1 MKKILLLIFFSFIFL
16 NQSFSKTIDVGL
28 NKLEVPNK
36 FNLID
41 FSTFKL
47 MNESCEYFYSC
58 YGIVDDKILEILN
71 QINDGQNY
79 NDIKILKPLISKY
92 EKMMNSDK
100 NFERNFKSFFKLLK
114 STLNKNNSGILFSY
128 YGTQDDKSTS
138 ALLNKYDIDLNLDE
152 IKGMSDLEL
161 KKFTKKIKKEITSGS
176 DSFML
181 MDGMGVKFKKFS
193 IKRNS
198 RNRVYLIFNG
208 DIKYILGSSTIKIGK
223 MVYYFSEIDNKLFAM
238 DGFCISNCSEFFSSF
253 DQIVDKSF
261 NQKIPIKNVSK
272 SNNEGIVEKLQK
284 LNDLYKSGV
293 LTKEEFEKAKKKIL
307 N

>member
-41 FSTFKL
+41 FSTFEL
-47 MNESCEYFYSC
+47 MNESCEYFYDC

-92 EKMMNSDK
+92 EKVINSDK

-128 YGTQDDKSTS
+128 YGTRDDKNTS
-138 ALLNKYDIDLNLDE
+138 VLLNKYNIDLNIDE

-161 KKFTKKIKKEITSGS
+161 KKFTKKIKKDISSGS
-176 DSFML
+176 DTFMI

-198 RNRVYLIFNG
+198 QNRVYLILNG
-208 DIKYILGSSTIKIGK
+208 DIKYILGSSTIKMGK
-223 MVYYFSEIDNKLFAM
+223 IVYYLSEIDNKLFAM
-238 DGFCISNCSEFFSSF
+238 DGICISNCSEFFSSF

-261 NQKIPIKNVSK
+261 NQKIQIKNVSK
-272 SNNEGIVEKLQK
+272 SNDEDIVEKLKK

>member
-41 FSTFKL
+41 FSTFEL
-47 MNESCEYFYSC
+47 MNESCEYFYDC

-92 EKMMNSDK
+92 EKVINSDK

-128 YGTQDDKSTS
+128 YGTRDDKNTS
-138 ALLNKYDIDLNLDE
+138 VLLNKYNIDLNIDE

-161 KKFTKKIKKEITSGS
+161 KKFTKKIKKDISSGS
-176 DSFML
+176 DTFMI

-198 RNRVYLIFNG
+198 QNRVYLILNG

-223 MVYYFSEIDNKLFAM
+223 IVYYLSEIDNKLFAM
-238 DGFCISNCSEFFSSF
+238 DGICISNCSEFFSSF

-261 NQKIPIKNVSK
+261 NQKIQIKNVSK
-272 SNNEGIVEKLQK
+272 SNDEDIVEKLKK

>member
-41 FSTFKL
+41 FSTFEL
-47 MNESCEYFYSC
+47 MNESCEYFYDC

-92 EKMMNSDK
+92 EKVINSDK
-100 NFERNFKSFFKLLK
+100 NFERNFKIFFKLLK

-128 YGTQDDKSTS
+128 YGTRDDKNTS
-138 ALLNKYDIDLNLDE
+138 VLLNKYNIDLNIDE

-161 KKFTKKIKKEITSGS
+161 KKFTKKIKKDISSGS
-176 DSFML
+176 DTFMI

-198 RNRVYLIFNG
+198 QNRVYLILNG

-223 MVYYFSEIDNKLFAM
+223 IVYYLSEIDNKLFAM
-238 DGFCISNCSEFFSSF
+238 DGICISNCSEFFSSF

-261 NQKIPIKNVSK
+261 NQKIQIKNVSK
-272 SNNEGIVEKLQK
+272 SNDEDIVEKLKK

>member
-1 MKKILLLIFFSFIFL
+1 MKKLLLLIFFSFIFL

-58 YGIVDDKILEILN
+58 YGLVDEKVLEILN

-79 NDIKILKPLISKY
+79 NDIKILKPLILKY

-138 ALLNKYDIDLNLDE
+138 ALLNKYNIDLNIDE

-181 MDGMGVKFKKFS
+181 MDGMGVKFKKFF

-198 RNRVYLIFNG
+198 KNRVYLIFNG

-223 MVYYFSEIDNKLFAM
+223 MVYYFS
-238 DGFCISNCSEFFSSF
+238 
-253 DQIVDKSF
+253 
-261 NQKIPIKNVSK
+261 
-272 SNNEGIVEKLQK
+272 
-284 LNDLYKSGV
+284 
-293 LTKEEFEKAKKKIL
+293 
-307 N
+307 

>member
-41 FSTFKL
+41 FSTFEL
-47 MNESCEYFYSC
+47 MSESCEYFYNC

-92 EKMMNSDK
+92 EKVINSDK

-128 YGTQDDKSTS
+128 YGTRDDKNTS
-138 ALLNKYDIDLNLDE
+138 VLLNKYNIDLNIDE

-161 KKFTKKIKKEITSGS
+161 KKFTKKIKKDISSGS
-176 DSFML
+176 DTFMI

-198 RNRVYLIFNG
+198 QNRVYLIFNG

-238 DGFCISNCSEFFSSF
+238 DGICISNCSEFFSSF

-272 SNNEGIVEKLQK
+272 SNDEDIVEKLQK

-293 LTKEEFEKAKKKIL
+293 LTKEEFQKAKKKIL

>member
-41 FSTFKL
+41 FSTFEL
-47 MNESCEYFYSC
+47 MSESCEYFYNC

-92 EKMMNSDK
+92 EKVINSDK

-128 YGTQDDKSTS
+128 YGTRDDKNTS
-138 ALLNKYDIDLNLDE
+138 VLLNKYNIDLNIDE

-161 KKFTKKIKKEITSGS
+161 KKFTKKIKKEISSGS
-176 DSFML
+176 DTFMI

-198 RNRVYLIFNG
+198 KNRVYLIFNG

-238 DGFCISNCSEFFSSF
+238 DGICISNCSEFFSSF

-272 SNNEGIVEKLQK
+272 SNDEDIVEKLQK

-293 LTKEEFEKAKKKIL
+293 LTKEEFQKAKKKIL

>member
-41 FSTFKL
+41 FSTFEL
-47 MNESCEYFYSC
+47 MNESCEYFYNC

-128 YGTQDDKSTS
+128 YGTRDDKNTS
-138 ALLNKYDIDLNLDE
+138 VLLNKYNIDLNIDE

-161 KKFTKKIKKEITSGS
+161 KKFTKKIKKEISSGS
-176 DSFML
+176 DTFMI

-198 RNRVYLIFNG
+198 KNRVYLIFNG

-223 MVYYFSEIDNKLFAM
+223 MVYYFSEINNKLFAM
-238 DGFCISNCSEFFSSF
+238 DGICISNCSEFFSSF

-261 NQKIPIKNVSK
+261 NQKIQIKNVSK
-272 SNNEGIVEKLQK
+272 SNDEDIVEKLQK

-293 LTKEEFEKAKKKIL
+293 LTKEEFEKAKKNIL

>member
-41 FSTFKL
+41 FSTFEL
-47 MNESCEYFYSC
+47 MNESCEYFYDC

-138 ALLNKYDIDLNLDE
+138 TLLNKYNIDLNIDE

-161 KKFTKKIKKEITSGS
+161 KKFTKKIKKEISSGS
-176 DSFML
+176 DTFMI

-198 RNRVYLIFNG
+198 KNRVYLIFNG

-223 MVYYFSEIDNKLFAM
+223 MVYYFSEINNKLFAM
-238 DGFCISNCSEFFSSF
+238 DGICISNCSEFFSSF

-261 NQKIPIKNVSK
+261 NQKIQIKNVSK
-272 SNNEGIVEKLQK
+272 SNDEDIVEKLQK

-293 LTKEEFEKAKKKIL
+293 LTKEEFKKAKKKIL

>member
-1 MKKILLLIFFSFIFL
+1 MKKLLLLIFFSFIFL

-58 YGIVDDKILEILN
+58 YGLVDDKILEILN

-79 NDIKILKPLISKY
+79 NDIKILKPLILKY

-138 ALLNKYDIDLNLDE
+138 ALLNKYNIDLNIDE

-181 MDGMGVKFKKFS
+181 MDGMGVKFKKFF

-198 RNRVYLIFNG
+198 KNRVYLIFNG

-223 MVYYFSEIDNKLFAM
+223 IAYYFSEIDNKLFAM
-238 DGFCISNCSEFFSSF
+238 DGICISNCSEFFSSF
-253 DQIVDKSF
+253 DQIVNKSF
-261 NQKIPIKNVSK
+261 NSNSSINEISN
-272 SNNEGIVEKLQK
+272 SNNDDFINQLKQ

-293 LTKEEFEKAKKKIL
+293 LTKEEFENAKKKIL

>member
-1 MKKILLLIFFSFIFL
+1 MS
-16 NQSFSKTIDVGL
+16 
-28 NKLEVPNK
+28 
-36 FNLID
+36 
-41 FSTFKL
+41 
-47 MNESCEYFYSC
+47 ESCEYFYNC

-128 YGTQDDKSTS
+128 YGTQDEKRTS
-138 ALLNKYDIDLNLDE
+138 ALLNKYNIDLNIDE

-161 KKFTKKIKKEITSGS
+161 KKFTKKIKKEISSGS
-176 DSFML
+176 DTFMI
-181 MDGMGVKFKKFS
+181 MDGMSVKFKKFS

-198 RNRVYLIFNG
+198 KNRVYLIFNG

-238 DGFCISNCSEFFSSF
+238 DGICISNCSEFFSSF

-272 SNNEGIVEKLQK
+272 SNDEDIVEKLQK
-284 LNDLYKSGV
+284 LNDLYKSGA

>member
-41 FSTFKL
+41 FSTFEL
-47 MNESCEYFYSC
+47 MNESCEYFYDC

-79 NDIKILKPLISKY
+79 NDIKILRPLISKY

-128 YGTQDDKSTS
+128 YGTRDDKNTS
-138 ALLNKYDIDLNLDE
+138 VLLNKYNIDLNIDE

-161 KKFTKKIKKEITSGS
+161 KKFTKKIKKEISSGS
-176 DSFML
+176 DTFMI

-198 RNRVYLIFNG
+198 KNRVYLIFNG

-238 DGFCISNCSEFFSSF
+238 DGICISNCSEFFSSF

-261 NQKIPIKNVSK
+261 NQKIQIKNVSK
-272 SNNEGIVEKLQK
+272 SNDEDIVEKLQK

>member
-1 MKKILLLIFFSFIFL
+1 
-16 NQSFSKTIDVGL
+16 
-28 NKLEVPNK
+28 
-36 FNLID
+36 
-41 FSTFKL
+41 

-58 YGIVDDKILEILN
+58 YGLVDDKILEILN

-128 YGTQDDKSTS
+128 YGTQDEKSTS
-138 ALLNKYDIDLNLDE
+138 ALLNKYNIDLNIDE

-181 MDGMGVKFKKFS
+181 MDGMGIKFKKFS

-198 RNRVYLIFNG
+198 ENRVYLIFNG

-261 NQKIPIKNVSK
+261 NQKISIKNVSK
-272 SNNEGIVEKLQK
+272 SNNEDIVEKLQK